1 MMHIRGGLV
10 RPKSESVDKPLVL
23 PLLFEG
29 SGLPRGD
36 SENEHRS
43 EPDRFLVE
51 KVAKKE
57 QKNRNEPLD
66 MKGKYDAYMFGLGGP
81 KSENVEKPLVF
92 KGFLRGAK
100 GQEHSKSRKK

>member
-1 MMHIRGGLV
+1 MG
-10 RPKSESVDKPLVL
+10 PKIENIGFSLVL

-36 SENEHRS
+36 SENEQLS

-57 QKNRNEPLD
+57 QK
-66 MKGKYDAYMFGLGGP
+66 G
-81 KSENVEKPLVF
+81 
-92 KGFLRGAK
+92 
-100 GQEHSKSRKK
+100 SK